1 MNDLSMFSFALS
13 LAACAASLLLLQKR
27 VMAGI
32 PATILTIPALVFS
45 WIYFILVPAAN
56 VLFDVYVD
64 EALFLE
70 EPVQSFTRLNLFN
83 AGLLL
88 LASLGAFSVRTKPR
102 RSGTE
107 VDFSVVV
114 PGLSVLLVTQVVL
127 GIYTIFISGN
137 VLRQSSRGE
146 LGASLVQYAF
156 FESAPLAFCWLVTLY
171 LAWKKVKPSRAVV
184 AGLLLTEL
192 LLVLLLSS
200 SRGSRVA
207 MLSQLMFCAMI
218 FQYSLYRFKVRD
230 FIIAGLACAVMLPI
244 YANYKYAG
252 FEGLQEYV
260 SGGRTSLVAE
270 QYNDP
275 VLFLV
280 GDIGRADMQ
289 APLLDR
295 YLDGKFSANYIGET
309 YIATLALFL
318 PRDWRPESIRSKAV
332 IGAEAQLQPGA
343 SATGYRGVI
352 SVDGV
357 FQSSRIYGLFGEALL
372 NFGLPALPV
381 VFFLFGYIF
390 RWCFVRLGSITT
402 WRQLLTAPYLAF
414 LPIFLLFYDSDNIL
428 IQTVSVWLVPA
439 AALATFE
446 RLFGRR
452 QTLASAPL

>member
-1 MNDLSMFSFALS
+1 MNDLSMIPFALS
-13 LAACAASLLLLQKR
+13 LVVCAASLLLLQKR
-27 VMAGI
+27 VMEGI

-45 WIYFILVPAAN
+45 WIYFIVVPAAN
-56 VLFDVYVD
+56 VFFDVYVD

-70 EPVQSFTRLNLFN
+70 EPIHSFTRLNLFN
-83 AGLLL
+83 AALLL
-88 LASLGAFSVRTKPR
+88 LASLGAFLVRANPR
-102 RSGTE
+102 KSGTE
-107 VDFSVVV
+107 LDFSVVV
-114 PGLSVLLVTQVVL
+114 PGLSILLVTQVVL
-127 GIYTIFISGN
+127 GVYTIFISGN
-137 VLRQSSRGE
+137 LLRESSRGE

-156 FESAPLAFCWLVTLY
+156 FESAPLAFCWLVTSY
-171 LAWKKVKPSRAVV
+171 LAWKNIRPSRYVV

-192 LLVLLLSS
+192 LLVILLSS

-218 FQYSLYRFKVRD
+218 FHYSLYRFKFRD
-230 FIIAGLACAVMLPI
+230 FVVAGLACALLLPI

-252 FEGLQEYV
+252 WEGLQEYV
-260 SGGRTSLVAE
+260 TGGRTSIVAE

-295 YLDGKFSANYIGET
+295 YLDGKFTANYIGES
-309 YIATLALFL
+309 YIATLTLFL

-332 IGAEAQLQPGA
+332 LGAEAQLQPGA
-343 SATGYRGVI
+343 SASGYRGVI

-357 FQSSRIYGLFGEALL
+357 FQSSRIYGLFGEALI
-372 NFGLPALPV
+372 NFGLPALPI

-390 RWCFVRLGSITT
+390 RWCFLRLGSITT
-402 WRQLLTAPYLAF
+402 WRHLLTAPYLAF

-439 AALATFE
+439 AAVATCE

-452 QTLASAPL
+452 RALAPASL